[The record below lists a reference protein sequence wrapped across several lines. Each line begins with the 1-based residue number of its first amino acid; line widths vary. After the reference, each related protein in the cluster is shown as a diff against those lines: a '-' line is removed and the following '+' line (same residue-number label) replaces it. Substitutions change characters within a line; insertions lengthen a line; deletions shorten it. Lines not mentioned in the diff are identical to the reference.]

1 MNTHLLFP
9 IVNAFLPHTAVLGIE
24 PLSSGLIN
32 ETYRVET
39 TSHEATFLLQRINTH
54 VFPGAEAL
62 MENHHRIATYLAEQS
77 DFSLFIPTPIATAQ
91 GELCHRDSENGY
103 WRLMPF
109 LENTYTPSH
118 LPNENEAYEAAHAY
132 GVFLKALSGFPEET
146 LYQPIP
152 GFHDTALRY
161 KRFKEVLQL
170 DKANR
175 NHLVVSEINQI
186 MDARIYFE
194 AIQKQMHGGGLTI
207 QAVHNDTKA
216 GNVLLYTETGKA
228 AAVIDWDTIMPGSLL
243 SDYGDMV
250 RTFVSDRY
258 EDEPATD
265 LSLRLEVW
273 TALNEGF
280 LSATSGLLT
289 QVDAQFLSF
298 GALWIVSEQALRF
311 LTDYLEGDIYY
322 KTDYP
327 DHNLKRA
334 QNQLALLK
342 AIEKNLDTMRRNIQ

>member
-1 MNTHLLFP
+1 
-9 IVNAFLPHTAVLGIE
+9 
-24 PLSSGLIN
+24 
-32 ETYRVET
+32 
-39 TSHEATFLLQRINTH
+39 
-54 VFPGAEAL
+54 
-62 MENHHRIATYLAEQS
+62 
-77 DFSLFIPTPIATAQ
+77 
-91 GELCHRDSENGY
+91 
-103 WRLMPF
+103 
-109 LENTYTPSH
+109 
-118 LPNENEAYEAAHAY
+118 
-132 GVFLKALSGFPEET
+132 
-146 LYQPIP
+146 
-152 GFHDTALRY
+152 
-161 KRFKEVLQL
+161 
-170 DKANR
+170 
-175 NHLVVSEINQI
+175 
-186 MDARIYFE
+186 
-194 AIQKQMHGGGLTI
+194 
-207 QAVHNDTKA
+207 
-216 GNVLLYTETGKA
+216 
-228 AAVIDWDTIMPGSLL
+228 
-243 SDYGDMV
+243 MV